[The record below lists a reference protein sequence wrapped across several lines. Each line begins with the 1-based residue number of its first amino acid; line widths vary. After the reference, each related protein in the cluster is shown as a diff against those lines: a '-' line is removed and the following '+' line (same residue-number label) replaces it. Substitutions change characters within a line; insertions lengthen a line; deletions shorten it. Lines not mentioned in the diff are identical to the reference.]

1 MPIDV
6 NKVLNYQFKTIDFD
20 WDADKVILYHLG
32 VGAGADWLNPDELR
46 YTFEKNLQV
55 LPSYGVLPSFDAMP
69 DIVSSDLMAEVNKH
83 KIVHGEH
90 ELIVHQPL
98 PTQASVSTDSRVEG
112 VYGKGSGVLLVI
124 ESDTRLK
131 GSGERLL
138 TNRWSLFLR
147 GAEADTSAEAPDTG
161 IDYPDRDPDFVQET
175 PVIPQLSQ
183 IYRLSGDKVA
193 FHVDPEVAKMAGFDT
208 PIMHGLCT
216 YGVICKAVVDRCAD
230 GDARRLLSF
239 RGRFASPAFCGQTI
253 VTKIWKEQDRY
264 LVQAES
270 KDSGQV
276 LFTASQAKLRD

>member
-1 MPIDV
+1 M
-6 NKVLNYQFKTIDFD
+6 
-20 WDADKVILYHLG
+20 
-32 VGAGADWLNPDELR
+32 
-46 YTFEKNLQV
+46 
-55 LPSYGVLPSFDAMP
+55 
-69 DIVSSDLMAEVNKH
+69 
-83 KIVHGEH
+83 
-90 ELIVHQPL
+90 
-98 PTQASVSTDSRVEG
+98 
-112 VYGKGSGVLLVI
+112 LLVI

>member
-6 NKVLNYQFKTIDFD
+6 NQVLNYRFKTIDFD

-32 VGAGADWLNPDELR
+32 IGAGADWLNPDELR
-46 YTFEKNLQV
+46 YTYEKNLQV

-69 DIVSSDLMAEVNKH
+69 DIVGSKLLSEVNKH

-90 ELIVHQPL
+90 ELVVHQAL
-98 PTQASVSTDSRVEG
+98 PTRARVSTDSRVEG

-131 GSGERLL
+131 DSDDLLL

-147 GAEADTSAEAPDTG
+147 GEEADTSSEAPDTCVN
-161 IDYPDRDPDFVQET
+161 YPDREPDYVQET
-175 PVIPQLSQ
+175 TIIPQLSQ

-216 YGVICKAVVDRCAD
+216 YGVICKAVVDCCAS
-230 GDARRLLSF
+230 GDASRLASF

-253 VTKIWKEQDRY
+253 VTRIWKEEGGY

-270 KDSGQV
+270 KESGQP
-276 LFTASQAKLRD
+276 LFTASKARLKD